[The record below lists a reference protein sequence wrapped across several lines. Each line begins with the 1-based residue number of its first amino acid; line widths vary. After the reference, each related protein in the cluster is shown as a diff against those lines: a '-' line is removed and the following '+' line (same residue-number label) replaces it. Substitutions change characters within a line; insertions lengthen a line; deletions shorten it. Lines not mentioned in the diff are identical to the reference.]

1 MSCGCDSKSAN
12 LQVTAPDPGKHVNYL
27 LGMVLGEDDFR
38 QEFAYHANRDM
49 WLARDLIGYGTVRG
63 LAVSTEPAGSNEVK
77 VRVEAGVALSPNGQ
91 LICVPEAQCADLNGW
106 LKANNDEVRK
116 LVGAVPGKLDLYLTL
131 CYRACPTDA
140 MPIPGEPCRSDAEL
154 TQPSRLSDDFCLGF
168 KLLPPRQREEDAI
181 RDICKWLRQ
190 IDMRDNGQPSS
201 SIPTLLAA
209 MKAAASEWLGSPP
222 ASPPA
227 DFFSGSPPAALHI
240 APGDVVEHLRAA
252 FQYWSTVL
260 RPLWVERT
268 GACGPGCGS
277 NADCCCDDVLLAILP
292 LNLHDDGGLWLAK
305 VSPKPE
311 PVIQPAPTLLH
322 LRMLQE
328 WLLGALG
335 ESAVPDASNALPSN
349 VSFGQSGA
357 AGSSED
363 YSRADHTHPTQA
375 LPQLA
380 GDVTGDITANSIAKL
395 QGNALKAAT
404 PADGSVLVCRIEE
417 TGDRIWAP
425 ELLVIPAPGGPVV
438 SETSFGLSAVDGS
451 SAAYAR
457 ADHSHGSPTLTG
469 DVQINGSAGDN
480 QVKQLQGKVLNVPT
494 PQDGQVLTFR
504 VGSPPSSGQ
513 WVAAA
518 PVGGGPVLQPGS
530 SVSPANSFGLPSAV
544 GSSAAYA
551 RADHSHGT
559 PQLPGLGGDVG
570 GNFNSNQIQALQGID
585 LKADSPQDGQLLGF
599 DKSNG
604 VWRPFDAP
612 QAGGG
617 LAVTR
622 PIQNPYAIVAAGW
635 VEIDIDFGATGAGPF
650 EKQQA
655 RVSHAYN
662 KLQARLPYADDLG
675 GLRLQFDGFDPDAS
689 YIVKLTPVL
698 DAGQERA
705 NGVPMLFCSGF
716 FAPKPRVPGGVGV
729 VIRSPGDDIFQTVR
743 FMVEISQFTP
753 DKLG

>member
-1 MSCGCDSKSAN
+1 MSCDCDSKSAN

-49 WLARDLIGYGTVRG
+49 WLARDLMGYGTVRG

-252 FQYWSTVL
+252 FQYWTTVL

-380 GDVTGDITANSIAKL
+380 GDVTGTISNNSISAL
-395 QGNALKAAT
+395 QGNAVKAET
-404 PADGSVLVCRIEE
+404 PADGAVLVCRIEE

-425 ELLVIPAPGGPVV
+425 ELLTIPAPGDEVAG
-438 SETSFGLSAVDGS
+438 ETAFGQSAS
-451 SAAYAR
+451 
-457 ADHSHGSPTLTG
+457 
-469 DVQINGSAGDN
+469 
-480 QVKQLQGKVLNVPT
+480 
-494 PQDGQVLTFR
+494 
-504 VGSPPSSGQ
+504 VG
-513 WVAAA
+513 
-518 PVGGGPVLQPGS
+518 
-530 SVSPANSFGLPSAV
+530 NST
-544 GSSAAYA
+544 AYA

-559 PQLPGLGGDVG
+559 PALSGDLGLDGS
-570 GNFNSNQIQALQGID
+570 GNIRLQQLQGID

-599 DKSNG
+599 DKNNG

-635 VEIDIDFGATGAGPF
+635 VEIDINFAGRDTPF
-650 EKQQA
+650 EKQEA
-655 RVSHAYN
+655 RITRGYN
-662 KLQARLPYADDLG
+662 KLQARLPYADELG
-675 GLRLQFDGFDPDAS
+675 GLRLQFDGFDVEAS
-689 YIVKLTPVL
+689 YIVKLTPVI

-716 FAPKPRVPGGVGV
+716 FPAKGRVPGGVGV

>member
-49 WLARDLIGYGTVRG
+49 WLARDLMGYGAVRG
-63 LAVSTEPAGSNEVK
+63 LAVSTEHAGSNEVK

-168 KLLPPRQREEDAI
+168 KLQPPKQREEDAI

-209 MKAAASEWLGSPP
+209 MHAAANEWLGSPP
-222 ASPPA
+222 GSPPA
-227 DFFSGSPPAALHI
+227 DFFSGSPPATLHI

-252 FQYWSTVL
+252 FQYWTTVL

-268 GACGPGCGS
+268 GACGPGCG
-277 NADCCCDDVLLAILP
+277 NDADCCCDDLLLAILP
-292 LNLHDDGGLWLAK
+292 LNLIDQGGVWLAK

-349 VSFGQSGA
+349 VSFGQAGA

-380 GDVTGDITANSIAKL
+380 GDVTGTISNNSISAL
-395 QGNALKAAT
+395 QGNAVKAET
-404 PADGSVLVCRIEE
+404 PADGAVLVCRIEE

-425 ELLVIPAPGGPVV
+425 ELLTIPAPGDEVAG
-438 SETSFGLSAVDGS
+438 ETAFGQSAS
-451 SAAYAR
+451 
-457 ADHSHGSPTLTG
+457 
-469 DVQINGSAGDN
+469 
-480 QVKQLQGKVLNVPT
+480 
-494 PQDGQVLTFR
+494 
-504 VGSPPSSGQ
+504 VG
-513 WVAAA
+513 
-518 PVGGGPVLQPGS
+518 
-530 SVSPANSFGLPSAV
+530 NST
-544 GSSAAYA
+544 AYA

-559 PQLPGLGGDVG
+559 PALSGDLGLDGS
-570 GNFNSNQIQALQGID
+570 GNIRLQQLQGID

-599 DKSNG
+599 DKNNG

-635 VEIDIDFGATGAGPF
+635 VEIDINFAGRDTPF
-650 EKQQA
+650 EKQEA
-655 RVSHAYN
+655 RITRGYN
-662 KLQARLPYADDLG
+662 KLQARLPYADELG
-675 GLRLQFDGFDPDAS
+675 GLRLQFDGFDVEAS
-689 YIVKLTPVL
+689 YIVKLTPVI

-716 FAPKPRVPGGVGV
+716 FPAKGRVPGGVGV

>member
-1 MSCGCDSKSAN
+1 MSCGCDNKSAN
-12 LQVTAPDPGKHVNYL
+12 LQVTTPDPGKHVNYL

-116 LVGAVPGKLDLYLTL
+116 RVGAVPGKLDLYLTL

-168 KLLPPRQREEDAI
+168 KLQPPKQREEDAI

-209 MKAAASEWLGSPP
+209 MKAAAHEWLGSPP
-222 ASPPA
+222 GSPPA
-227 DFFSGSPPAALHI
+227 DFFSGSPPTTLHI

-252 FQYWSTVL
+252 FQYWATVL

-277 NADCCCDDVLLAILP
+277 DADCCCDDVLLAILP
-292 LNLHDDGGLWLAK
+292 LNLHDQGGVWLAQ

-335 ESAVPDASNALPSN
+335 ESAVPDASNALPGN
-349 VSFGQSGA
+349 VSFGQAGA

-363 YSRADHTHPTQA
+363 YSRADHLHPTQA
-375 LPQLA
+375 LPQLV
-380 GDVTGDITANSIAKL
+380 GDVTGDITTNSISAL
-395 QGNALKAAT
+395 QGNAVKAET
-404 PADGSVLVCRIEE
+404 PADGSVLVCRMEE

-425 ELLVIPAPGGPVV
+425 ELLVIPAPGDEVEG
-438 SETSFGLSAVDGS
+438 ETAFGQSAGVGS
-451 SAAYAR
+451 SSTYAR
-457 ADHSHGSPTLTG
+457 ADHT
-469 DVQINGSAGDN
+469 
-480 QVKQLQGKVLNVPT
+480 
-494 PQDGQVLTFR
+494 
-504 VGSPPSSGQ
+504 
-513 WVAAA
+513 
-518 PVGGGPVLQPGS
+518 
-530 SVSPANSFGLPSAV
+530 
-544 GSSAAYA
+544 
-551 RADHSHGT
+551 HGT
-559 PQLPGLGGDVG
+559 PALSGDLGLDGS
-570 GNFNSNQIQALQGID
+570 GNIRLQQLQGID

-599 DKSNG
+599 DKNNG

-612 QAGGG
+612 QAGDG

-635 VEIDIDFGATGAGPF
+635 VEIDIDFGNTGGSPF
-650 EKQQA
+650 EKQRA
-655 RVSHAYN
+655 RVERSYNRLHAPLLYSN
-662 KLQARLPYADDLG
+662 AVG
-675 GLRLQFDGFDPDAS
+675 GLRLVFDGFDADAS
-689 YIVKLTPVL
+689 YIVKLTPWVEP
-698 DAGQERA
+698 GQEQGGIPA
-705 NGVPMLFCSGF
+705 LFCSGF
-716 FAPKPRVPGGVGV
+716 FPPKAQTPGGVGV
-729 VIRSPGDDIFQTVR
+729 VIRSPGDDNYKSVR

>member
-12 LQVTAPDPGKHVNYL
+12 LQVTTPDPGKHVNYL

-63 LAVSTEPAGSNEVK
+63 LAVSTEAAGSNEVR

-91 LICVPEAQCADLNGW
+91 LICVPEAQCAELNGW
-106 LKANNDEVRK
+106 LKANAEAVHQA
-116 LVGAVPGKLDLYLTL
+116 VGAVPGKLDLYLTL

-154 TQPSRLSDDFCLGF
+154 TQPSRLADDFCLGF
-168 KLLPPRQREEDAI
+168 KLQAPAQREEDAI
-181 RDICKWLRQ
+181 RDFCQWLRQ
-190 IDMRDNGQPSS
+190 VDMRDNGAPSTS
-201 SIPTLLAA
+201 MDNFLAA
-209 MKAAASEWLGSPP
+209 IRNAAAPWLGSPP
-222 ASPPA
+222 GSPPVDYLFA
-227 DFFSGSPPAALHI
+227 SPPAALHI
-240 APGDVVEHLRAA
+240 APGDVTDYLRAA
-252 FQYWSTVL
+252 FQLWITEL
-260 RPLWVERT
+260 RPKWVQRS
-268 GACGPGCGS
+268 AGCAP
-277 NADCCCDDVLLAILP
+277 NCPPADPEDCCSDDLLLAEFSLDLI
-292 LNLHDDGGLWLAK
+292 DQGGVWLAK

-311 PVIQPAPTLLH
+311 PIIQPAPSLIH

-335 ESAVPDASNALPSN
+335 ESAVPNASDALPQPN
-349 VSFGQSGA
+349 VFGQAGA
-357 AGSSED
+357 AGTSED
-363 YSRADHTHPTQA
+363 YSRADHQHPT
-375 LPQLA
+375 PA
-380 GDVTGDITANSIAKL
+380 GDITGDISSNTISKL
-395 QGNALKAAT
+395 QGNAVKAAT
-404 PADGSVLVCRIEE
+404 PGDGSVLVCRIDE

-425 ELLVIPAPGGPVV
+425 ELLDIPAPGTTV
-438 SETSFGLSAVDGS
+438 SNEISFGLSAAVGS
-451 SAAYAR
+451 SDAYAR
-457 ADHSHGSPTLTG
+457 ADHTHGSPALSG
-469 DVQINGSAGDN
+469 DVQISGSAGDN

-504 VGSPPSSGQ
+504 IGSPPSTGQ
-513 WVAAA
+513 WVAEVPA
-518 PVGGGPVLQPGS
+518 GGGPVLQPGS
-530 SVSPANSFGLPSAV
+530 SVSVANSFGLPSGI
-544 GSSAAYA
+544 GSSTAYA

-559 PQLPGLGGDVG
+559 PSLPGLGGDVG
-570 GNFNSNQIQALQGID
+570 GNISNNQIQALQGFA
-585 LKADSPQDGQLLGF
+585 LKADNPADGQLLGF
-599 DKSNG
+599 NAADK
-604 VWRPFDAP
+604 VWLPVDPA
-612 QAGGG
+612 AGGG

-655 RVSHAYN
+655 RVSRGYN
-662 KLQARLPYADDLG
+662 KLQARLPYADELG
-675 GLRLQFDGFDPDAS
+675 GLRLQFDGFDPEAS
-689 YIVKLTPVL
+689 YIVKLTPVV

-716 FAPKPRVPGGVGV
+716 FPAKGRVPGGVGV

-753 DKLG
+753 DRLG